1 MKDFQVKS
9 IMVMKLLY
17 ELFYNRATYNLLN
30 IEDVIDFYA
39 DIREEFDCG
48 NLLESLN
55 VHSPED
61 MRMMLIYYNDYE
73 TGNRSEEDLLGRVFE
88 PNTLEGDSTND

>member
-9 IMVMKLLY
+9 TMVMKLLY
-17 ELFYNRATYNLLN
+17 ELFYNRATYSLLN

-48 NLLESLN
+48 HLLESLN

-73 TGNRSEEDLLGRVFE
+73 CGNRSEEDLLIRIFE
-88 PNTLEGDSTND
+88 LNTLEGDLTND

>member
-9 IMVMKLLY
+9 TMVMKLLY
-17 ELFYNRATYNLLN
+17 ELFTDRATYNLLS
-30 IEDVIDFYA
+30 IDDVTDFYA

-48 NLLESLN
+48 DLLESLN

-73 TGNRSEEDLLGRVFE
+73 CGNRSEEDLLIRIFE
-88 PNTLEGDSTND
+88 LNTLEGDLTND